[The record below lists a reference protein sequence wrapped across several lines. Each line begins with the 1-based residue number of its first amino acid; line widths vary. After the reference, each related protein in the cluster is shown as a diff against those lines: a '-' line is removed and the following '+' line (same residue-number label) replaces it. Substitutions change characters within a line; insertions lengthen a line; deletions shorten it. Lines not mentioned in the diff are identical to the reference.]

1 MSMTDPIADYLTRI
15 RNALQVKHTYVDIPA
30 STMKRKISR
39 ILVEQGYI
47 KKYILIDDG
56 KQGLI
61 RIWLKYDADKNPVIS
76 KLIRISR
83 PGLRKYVD
91 VDNLPRIKNNL
102 GIAILTTPKGVITAR
117 EAHRQNVGGEVLC
130 YIW

>member
-15 RNALQVKHTYVDIPA
+15 RNGLQAQKKYVDIPA
-30 STMKRKISR
+30 SNLKRKISR
-39 ILVEQGYI
+39 ILMEQGFI
-47 KKYILIDDG
+47 SKYIVIEDG

-61 RIWLKYDADKNPVIS
+61 RMWLKYDENRNSVIQ
-76 KLIRISR
+76 KLIRVST
-83 PGLRKYVD
+83 PGRRAYVGA
-91 VDNLPRIKNNL
+91 DNLPRVMNHL

-117 EAHRQNVGGEVLC
+117 EAARQNVGGEVLC

>member
-15 RNALQVKHTYVDIPA
+15 RNALQAKHTYVDIPA
-30 STMKRKISR
+30 STIKRKISR
-39 ILVEQGYI
+39 ILIEQGYI

-76 KLIRISR
+76 KLIRMSK

-117 EAHRQNVGGEVLC
+117 EARRQNVGGEVLC